1 MENVEQR
8 FLKNIR
14 ETLLVITVLYFYG
27 LAFAINFQKDT
38 YGADAPVIFLS
49 IAALFL
55 IALCLEAIVV
65 WWEKRYLILWSM
77 FWALAYGATG
87 LYYAPSLFGQHVVAY
102 VFLEPLLMTFV
113 GGFAYAYGKI
123 LSESFFPGRRLSAE
137 RISEALA
144 LLPGWTSSDGM
155 LHKTFMFPDFG
166 GALNFVNQVSRV
178 ADSMLHHPGME
189 IHFNAVTIH
198 ATSPE
203 EKGVTQRDVLLAHRC
218 DALIN

>member
-1 MENVEQR
+1 MDTERR
-8 FLKNIR
+8 FLKNLR

-27 LAFAINFQKDT
+27 LAFAINFRKET

-55 IALCLEAIVV
+55 IALSLEAIVV

-77 FWALAYGATG
+77 LWAAAYGAVG
-87 LYYAPSLFGQHVVAY
+87 LYYAPQLFGEHIAAY
-102 VFLEPLLMTFV
+102 VFIEPLLMTFV
-113 GGFAYAYGKI
+113 GGFAYAYGKL

-137 RISEALA
+137 RISAALA
-144 LLPGWTSSDGM
+144 LLPGWTSSDNM
-155 LHKTFMFPDFG
+155 LHKTFTFADFG
-166 GALNFVNQVSRV
+166 EALNFVNQVSRV
-178 ADSMLHHPGME
+178 AESMLHHPGME
-189 IHFNAVTIH
+189 IHFNTVTIH

-203 EKGVTQRDVLLAHRC
+203 EKGVTQRDINLAHRC